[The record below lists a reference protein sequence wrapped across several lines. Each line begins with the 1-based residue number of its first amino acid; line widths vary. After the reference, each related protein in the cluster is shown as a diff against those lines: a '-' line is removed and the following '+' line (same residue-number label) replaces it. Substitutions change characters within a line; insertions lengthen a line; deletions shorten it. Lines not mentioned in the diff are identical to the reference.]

1 MDFTQAMAQVQKNK
15 EDQNTSTFG
24 DVVDLAQQGALQ
36 TISGVANFVGA
47 EDTARSLD
55 KWANEQYDTLTPEMQ
70 EAMAKDIVN
79 DDMSFGEGAK
89 DWRTWL
95 GNASNVLGGM
105 AVTMIPGGAA
115 GKAASLAGSGV
126 KLAQGANVGTN
137 ALLNLA
143 AGNGGQGFNV
153 QKDVENL
160 DFNALMKSP
169 KFRQYVVEES
179 DNGVSDEEALNNA
192 RERLAGEIGD
202 SIKSDFTLGAVNLIA
217 ETVGD
222 QAFGKLLKGSIGKT
236 IKGAIGKGM
245 LTEGGTEAIQG
256 GTEQYRSNVNKN
268 EVMGVEG
275 DNMEGVGANALESGL
290 LGAVVG
296 GGAGAPGGVAGR
308 MRRRGF
314 ENKIESVI
322 NSDVV
327 GQLRGAGKTD
337 AEIETM
343 LKSKIED
350 KALSMGFDA
359 NESQALAHQA
369 VAAAFGT
376 APPAAERHATEDQA
390 EAVAQTQQRPEG
402 AERRD
407 QMTQEA
413 RQARQQEDNTWSQ
426 QNGYP
431 DPRDFGLTQEDA
443 ELLIDPPPILTTAS
457 GKINPKAPKELKQA
471 YQIAMGRRGAQD
483 YINTVF
489 NNSQPQR
496 EAYNQSFQQQQP
508 EPVVSQPDMLE
519 QTQQPQPEAQQPAQ
533 APETSDDHAQLAN
546 IIQKGELGFA
556 EQKAEQDD
564 SFKQG
569 LLQAFEYS
577 PSAVLQIAELRR
589 NGKMNEEQAIS
600 ALQRVINSVELNVP
614 DQLQPTE
621 QETQL
626 RNQQAQQLN
635 AQQQMENR
643 GQREGGFQPN
653 VEETPEFQ
661 RNQARLL
668 QGMQERAQTKGAAGG
683 PQFNGERDVSPLA
696 TGIEDQYQSDAPQVE
711 FDRWSD
717 VQPEDVNRDE
727 RFTQQANEY
736 DLNPEPEQQE
746 RYREAF
752 TVAQEPATASQP
764 EQRQPK
770 RNKRQEKKAAKQEAE
785 AAKQLQERIDQEQQ
799 TQRESEAPVYQ
810 TPGLSQRTEI
820 ARQFGKA
827 QAEQAVKKRQKVN
840 RKRVT
845 KEKDRDDTQT
855 RKENSQ
861 KLFTAVEK
869 QVDMSRFDSFEQA
882 LFSLPESERKQIIDS
897 VLGED
902 ADVLK
907 SLDVYRLNDWTK
919 EASQKSAMPYQKV
932 LRRGRE
938 LIANKPKNSSKTD
951 WTKRVNKVMDD
962 NRNDIKAANEA
973 LDHIIKRAYEAPELK
988 KLNNQGKVIDDLK
1001 ASLAPEKTKPKT
1013 LKPKK
1018 LGDDVPGVTLQG
1030 TVNDRRVYP
1039 NDENGEP
1046 FGTYFK
1052 VVKDTDNKQF
1062 VIYDITGDVRNRIG
1076 YGRGFPLAT
1085 AVDETNSKISD
1096 YADIVRKAQSRISDN
1111 DKSNQTAERKTF
1123 NKRWD
1128 ELGTKERRDLVESA
1142 MPDSSPKL
1150 KTALSRSTGESLE
1163 LVEYNKLEAKM
1174 AKADNE
1180 AAKSLTDDELNKVK
1194 QEIAEAKQAYDAAD
1208 NQLGWDRATARLK
1221 RLYKLQDGN
1230 GTADD
1235 LKWIRAEIEAGE
1247 RGVTTP
1253 EKAQDVNQPIAKE
1266 RFAKAKTGKS
1276 DNPRYQAW
1284 LDTLD
1289 QDELDAI
1296 SSNADY
1302 MSFITQRKG
1311 EFFKSKNMSERD
1323 LTPDLQVE
1331 FDKFIRDYADNN
1343 LSDRVQA
1350 ERANTGDSLDADNLN
1365 DDELR
1370 QLDRELP
1377 KNSLDRSKALMSKGY
1392 TAIEASRVKRRITD
1406 LKGTTPTQPER
1417 DGGAARNFEAAQA
1430 KARGVNPNSLK
1441 SKKPALKTVPAA
1453 TGRKIKG
1460 KLSKI
1465 ATAEKKVDAAD
1476 ENFTKVKALNS
1487 TERSGADMSNP
1498 KVKAAQQRVMTAE
1511 KASKDAYDELGE
1523 VWKGFKAADGTKEQW
1538 DKFVEDQQGHLET
1551 NSWDDLQMDFG
1562 EEEPAKRSYESLRE
1576 QLDGAKTPKDFDDL
1590 YDAYNAALK
1599 ADEITEDQYA
1609 KLDNGRLLRM
1619 RQAGLSGLQSNRY
1632 NFGVARKYL
1641 IDNVGTPNGVDD
1653 VRYIASMD
1661 AVRDE
1666 LKKRGVSNKVIDDI
1680 YTNLDNRHVSS
1691 RQRALKM
1698 IADIVDEKP
1707 TPPDGG
1713 GSKPKAKNPPAEAT
1727 STTKAKKGRTRPS
1740 GARNYLKA
1748 ISSFTDGEYSQ
1759 AEAIELIDQFIEDKP
1774 ELEAEFNGYRKNDI
1788 GTLFARLGQYIDT
1801 TLRKDALVRRA
1812 VDNIGSQFSAIKS
1825 TSGMFV
1831 VNSPEKIRAEL
1842 AAMSES
1848 DYNELAAKR
1857 VQKRKEQ
1864 EAEAERKKKA
1874 LDNPQTLDDYQ
1885 AYARAN
1891 GGTIDA
1897 FDNDQLA
1904 EFDRLYTEN
1913 QVERREAQEA
1923 RELERKAEVKA
1934 VETDGSI
1941 ELSKIDVLNEAKGE
1955 QRYGAAFSEVDSDT
1969 FNNMRAKAKQL
1980 GGWYARAYKP
1990 KNLPAR
1996 FDFKTESARDDFL
2009 SVMGGM
2015 NVDQSKRVQEKAQE
2029 KTQTKQEKQVEGLR
2043 QKAAGLQAKA
2053 DESNN
2058 ADRLTNTA
2066 RRASFA
2072 ASAAAKADR
2081 QEAQANILNKIADG
2095 VASGKFKLLGNLTD
2109 ISQLEELTNIMNRV
2123 KWDMPEDMREKY
2135 AYRDQSGNWHLK
2147 PETKFNDVA
2156 RFVKFPAPQST
2167 PQSLEYIANEIENL
2181 DGFKMTAKSIRS
2193 NIKGM
2198 GENDRVNLNGA
2209 RWEKVVDKLRKLARA
2224 KNLNIYR
2231 AEHIN
2236 ELFKS
2241 QDRLTRMGITGD
2253 ITLRHALREYEQANA
2268 GKMTTRKEKTRLQ
2281 KLTDKIQDIVR
2292 GNRNAFN
2299 DFFPTPEEEA
2309 KQVVDLAEIES
2320 GMRVLE
2326 PSAGMGHIADQI
2338 AAFNGVDLDVGEL
2351 AHTLSE
2357 MLEEKGHN
2365 VVAGDFLEYHA
2376 GEIYD
2381 RIVMNPPFSNDADI
2395 HHINHALS
2403 MLKDGGR
2410 LVAIT
2415 SSMAGDR
2422 GNTTNK
2428 NFRQYL
2434 DEVGAEEIPLEAG
2447 TFNKS
2452 LNPTNVAT
2460 KIIVI
2465 DKPANVDYDDIRFSK
2480 TSEVEAKPA
2489 RGMRTELVAD
2499 AAQNWIND
2507 YDGLKGVNVTVVPT
2521 MEDLYDLVETEDN
2534 AQLKGAWLSGDN
2546 RVVLVAENLTN
2557 AADVRKTLRHEL
2569 IAHNGLYGNL
2579 SNEQQDKLTKQVNS
2593 LRSSKALKQIFADVD
2608 KAYKTAPE
2616 NVKAEEVIARIAE
2629 NEQSAI
2635 QRFADRVMTWVMGA
2649 LRRSGIINQETVSL
2663 AEIRTMLNNVDKNL
2677 RKPNGKTTLSNVV
2690 RFSKIVSDMDE
2701 DTASQGDPTLSVAD
2715 ALAADNERFYQQML
2729 GKVKNGFTSKLFD
2742 SMKNGGWSLL
2752 NLRQVAEV
2760 GRRRVGQEV
2769 GNILDS
2775 YVKNKDLFTTRK
2787 SELIEKVH
2795 KQAEA
2800 LNKFRRD
2807 EPEQAEKTFSLL
2819 HDATLADVDPSQE
2832 YVDQTPEKKE
2842 LLKTLQRLYQEY
2854 GGSQNKRGQE
2864 VSDEMKAIKKDIKN
2878 EPQLRIKHAALREQ
2892 FLNLS
2897 PEGQKTF
2904 NDVRDHYISQ
2914 REEMDKALENRI
2926 AELAMA
2932 GSMKAGENTYHRYM
2946 MEKARLGFYV
2956 PLSRFGTYWLDVM
2969 DTNGERRFQMY
2980 ETESEM
2986 KADAKKLESAGYKFQ
3001 NDREAD
3007 LGTGQIR
3014 MGAKLNESRGLSG
3027 ASASF
3032 VSDVVKSISGAQTND
3047 KVKAQ
3052 LTDEIYQMYLQT
3064 MPDRS
3069 IRRAFIHRK
3078 GVAGYT
3084 EDAARVLA
3092 DQGVKQANQQ
3102 AKLET
3107 EKQFSD
3113 LIDHLKTATGKSN
3126 NVSAGRLYNEMLQ
3139 RHDWMLNPQ
3148 RAAWAQK
3155 LTGFGFFWQIGISP
3169 ASAMLNL
3176 GQNWQV
3182 ALPIIG
3188 AKYGFKGTAAEMSK
3202 LSAQWA
3208 KTFAAKKKGAGL
3220 RGEIDTTNGILGDV
3234 LNEEERAA
3242 LRHAIKIG
3250 AIDVTQMADL
3260 TGMAEQ
3266 DSKNYTGKMAKVSQ
3280 FIGAPFHWA
3289 EVMNREVAFLTAYRM
3304 AKAGGSSKQESLE
3317 YATKATWDSHFDYS
3331 SRNRAR
3337 FMQGDVAAVAL
3348 QFRQYSQNMTYY
3360 LFRNFFDAIK
3370 GADAETKRQA
3380 RRQLAGTF
3388 GVTFAIG
3395 GLNALPIATLAAIAN
3410 VAYALAGDDDEPW
3423 DAETEFKGAL
3433 ADAFGEDIGK
3443 HIYYGTMPSVSSR
3456 INIDLLRMWVQE
3468 SDTQDATSWL
3478 ENMSQQAMGASFG
3491 TAMSFARGANY
3502 FSEGQYLRAAEA
3514 STPKWIKDVLR
3525 TARYAS
3531 EGGTVTN
3538 RNGEVMIGDVD
3549 PLEYA
3554 GQLLGFTPSRLV
3566 MTYDRN
3572 SALKGYEKKATRRR
3586 TSLLNAYWLATRT
3599 NDKEGQRSVLSKI
3612 QAYNKSEWGRARPI
3626 TAKVIRQSVKGH
3638 RKMMEKSVGG
3648 AHYNGKYLKL
3658 LQEQQYW

>member
-202 SIKSDFTLGAVNLIA
+202 SVKSDFTLGAVNLIA

-322 NSDVV
+322 NSDAV

-343 LKSKIED
+343 LKSKVED

-390 EAVAQTQQRPEG
+390 EAVAQQQQRPEG

-407 QMTQEA
+407 QMTQDA

-496 EAYNQSFQQQQP
+496 EAYNQSFQPQQP

-519 QTQQPQPEAQQPAQ
+519 QTQQPQPEAQQPE
-533 APETSDDHAQLAN
+533 PSEDHAQLAN
-546 IIQKGELGFA
+546 VIQKGELGFA

-614 DQLQPTE
+614 DQLNLSE
-621 QETQL
+621 QESQL
-626 RNQQAQQLN
+626 RNQQAQERN
-635 AQQQMENR
+635 AQQQLENR
-643 GQREGGFQPN
+643 GQREQGFQPN

-668 QGMQERAQTKGAAGG
+668 QGMQQRAQTKGAAGG

-746 RYREAF
+746 RYREPF

-764 EQRQPK
+764 EPRQPK
-770 RNKRQEKKAAKQEAE
+770 RNKRQEKKAAKKQKEIE
-785 AAKQLQERIDQEQQ
+785 AAEQKAQDATANQ
-799 TQRESEAPVYQ
+799 TDVVYSTEPTEQ
-810 TPGLSQRTEI
+810 KTEI
-820 ARQFGKA
+820 ARQIEKIT
-827 QAEQAVKKRQKVN
+827 AEREAKRS
-840 RKRVT
+840 
-845 KEKDRDDTQT
+845 EKNNQEEKT
-855 RKENSQ
+855 
-861 KLFTAVEK
+861 K
-869 QVDMSRFDSFEQA
+869 QV
-882 LFSLPESERKQIIDS
+882 
-897 VLGED
+897 
-902 ADVLK
+902 
-907 SLDVYRLNDWTK
+907 
-919 EASQKSAMPYQKV
+919 EAQPV
-932 LRRGRE
+932 
-938 LIANKPKNSSKTD
+938 
-951 WTKRVNKVMDD
+951 
-962 NRNDIKAANEA
+962 
-973 LDHIIKRAYEAPELK
+973 
-988 KLNNQGKVIDDLK
+988 
-1001 ASLAPEKTKPKT
+1001 KPKT

-1030 TVNDRRVYP
+1030 TANDRRVHP
-1039 NDENGEP
+1039 NDEKGEP
-1046 FGTYFK
+1046 LGTYFK
-1052 VVKDTDNKQF
+1052 VVKDTENKQF
-1062 VIYDITGDVRNRIG
+1062 VIYGIAGDVRDRVG
-1076 YGRGFPLAT
+1076 YGKGTPLAK
-1085 AVDETNSKISD
+1085 AVDETNSRVSD
-1096 YADIVRKAQSRISDN
+1096 YADIIREAHTRINDN
-1111 DKSNQTAERKTF
+1111 KKSNQTAERKTF

-1284 LDTLD
+1284 LDTLE

-1311 EFFKSKNMSERD
+1311 EFFKSKNMSERE

-1331 FDKFIRDYADNN
+1331 FDKFIRSYADKN
-1343 LSDRVQA
+1343 LSDRVH
-1350 ERANTGDSLDADNLN
+1350 EIRANADLDEDEILSTQELAKDIAKSIYDGKNGDVEPGYISDIAGDFYHTTKRSTYLTNLPAFKN
-1365 DDELR
+1365 RAHNKGNYQRQVTQSKKLTQAMIETELAK
-1370 QLDRELP
+1370 LV
-1377 KNSLDRSKALMSKGY
+1377 G
-1392 TAIEASRVKRRITD
+1392 VK
-1406 LKGTTPTQPER
+1406 KPE
-1417 DGGAARNFEAAQA
+1417 
-1430 KARGVNPNSLK
+1430 
-1441 SKKPALKTVPAA
+1441 SKKPAIKTVPAA

-1476 ENFTKVKALNS
+1476 ENFTKVKSLNS

-1498 KVKAAQQRVMTAE
+1498 RVKAAQQRVMTAD

-1698 IADIVDEKP
+1698 IADIVDDKP

-1857 VQKRKEQ
+1857 VQKRKDQ

-2147 PETKFNDVA
+2147 PETKFSDVA

-2167 PQSLEYIANEIENL
+2167 PQSLEYIANEIEDL

-2593 LRSSKALKQIFADVD
+2593 LRGSKALKQIFADVD

-2969 DTNGERRFQMY
+2969 DANGERRFQMY

-3001 NDREAD
+3001 NDREMD
-3007 LGTGQIR
+3007 LGTGQMR

-3502 FSEGQYLRAAEA
+3502 LSEGQYLRAAEA